1 VFLYGG
7 DGRQVERTFTCGSQR
22 EAVRA
27 WYRPAEGRPP
37 GTADGTLISLVFE
50 AH

>member
-1 VFLYGG
+1 
-7 DGRQVERTFTCGSQR
+7 VERTFTCGAQR

-27 WYRPAEGRPP
+27 WYRPAGGPAN
-37 GTADGTLISLVFE
+37 GHAAASDGMLISLVFE